1 MDGSLRSEKNGR
13 GGKRRERER
22 ERERERGI
30 CICIFYFVMRVIEKE
45 CERTLRLRANRIF
58 R

>member
-1 MDGSLRSEKNGR
+1 MDGFLRSEKNGR
-13 GGKRRERER
+13 GGKR
-22 ERERERGI
+22 RERERGI